1 MFKGQLVQSP
11 EVLVN
16 FDLGESTIRAGVD
29 KSKKRKESKARNN
42 TQQRVLNLFKIAQEY
57 AGILFQK
64 RH

>member
-29 KSKKRKESKARNN
+29 KSKKRKRE
-42 TQQRVLNLFKIAQEY
+42 
-57 AGILFQK
+57 
-64 RH
+64 